1 MALKQFQAESKRLLD
16 LMINSIY
23 TNKEIFLREVISNAS
38 DAIDKLHFI
47 SLTDEN
53 ARRDFSITI
62 ERDASARTL
71 SVSDNG
77 IGMSAEELESNLG
90 TIAKSGTLEFKKNA
104 ESKKDGSAEELIG
117 QFGVGFYACF
127 MVADEVT
134 VVSRKYGED
143 CAHKWVSKG
152 ADGYEITDAERGES
166 GTTVTLKLKADG
178 NGERYSQYLDEYT
191 LRSLVKHY
199 SDYIRYPIRMEVTH
213 FTDEKD
219 DKGKPV
225 TRAEIETLNSM
236 LPIWKRRKG
245 EVTDEEY
252 RDFYADNFADGDA
265 PAKVIATSVEGAV
278 SYSALLFIPSRP
290 PFDYYTKAY
299 KRGLKLYSNGVLI
312 MDNCEKL
319 LPDWLGFVRGVVDS
333 SDLSLNISREMLQ
346 HDRQLAEIAKT
357 LEKKMISELSKWM
370 ESDRAAY
377 EKFFADFGITLK
389 FGAYEGF
396 GMNLDKLKD
405 LLMYKTASGK
415 TVTLKEYVAAMPEG
429 QKDIYYASGS
439 SDVSLTSLP
448 QVTAVVAKGY
458 DVLLLTANVDEFVI
472 KLLGKYGDKE
482 LKSVSSDSL
491 DLSTEEEKT
500 EEKKTA
506 EASKELL
513 GEVKTA
519 LSGKVSEVRLSS
531 MLGEYAS
538 GLSAKGELSIEM
550 AKVLASVPGN
560 EKIKAEYVLELNP
573 SHKMFSLLRSLS
585 ETDKTK
591 FGRLCV
597 LLYAE
602 ALLTVGIEP
611 ENPGEFVKLVNEFIG

>member
-1 MALKQFQAESKRLLD
+1 M
-16 LMINSIY
+16 
-23 TNKEIFLREVISNAS
+23 
-38 DAIDKLHFI
+38 
-47 SLTDEN
+47 
-53 ARRDFSITI
+53 
-62 ERDASARTL
+62 
-71 SVSDNG
+71 
-77 IGMSAEELESNLG
+77 
-90 TIAKSGTLEFKKNA
+90 
-104 ESKKDGSAEELIG
+104 
-117 QFGVGFYACF
+117 
-127 MVADEVT
+127 
-134 VVSRKYGED
+134 
-143 CAHKWVSKG
+143 
-152 ADGYEITDAERGES
+152 
-166 GTTVTLKLKADG
+166 
-178 NGERYSQYLDEYT
+178 
-191 LRSLVKHY
+191 RSLVKHY

-252 RDFYADNFADGDA
+252 RDFYKDNFADGDA

-299 KRGLKLYSNGVLI
+299 KRGLRLYSNGVLI

-319 LPDWLGFVRGVVDS
+319 LPDWQGFVRGVVDS

-531 MLGEYAS
+531 LLGDYAS

-585 ETDKTK
+585 ETDKTR

>member
-1 MALKQFQAESKRLLD
+1 MIDSSKNIRPGDILRKKRFGGEL
-16 LMINSIY
+16 
-23 TNKEIFLREVISNAS
+23 TETEI
-38 DAIDKLHFI
+38 
-47 SLTDEN
+47 
-53 ARRDFSITI
+53 
-62 ERDASARTL
+62 
-71 SVSDNG
+71 
-77 IGMSAEELESNLG
+77 
-90 TIAKSGTLEFKKNA
+90 
-104 ESKKDGSAEELIG
+104 
-117 QFGVGFYACF
+117 
-127 MVADEVT
+127 
-134 VVSRKYGED
+134 
-143 CAHKWVSKG
+143 
-152 ADGYEITDAERGES
+152 
-166 GTTVTLKLKADG
+166 
-178 NGERYSQYLDEYT
+178 
-191 LRSLVKHY
+191 
-199 SDYIRYPIRMEVTH
+199 
-213 FTDEKD
+213 
-219 DKGKPV
+219 
-225 TRAEIETLNSM
+225 RA
-236 LPIWKRRKG
+236 
-245 EVTDEEY
+245 
-252 RDFYADNFADGDA
+252 
-265 PAKVIATSVEGAV
+265 
-278 SYSALLFIPSRP
+278 
-290 PFDYYTKAY
+290 
-299 KRGLKLYSNGVLI
+299 
-312 MDNCEKL
+312 
-319 LPDWLGFVRGVVDS
+319 FVRGVVDS

-573 SHKMFSLLRSLS
+573 AHKMFSLLRSLS